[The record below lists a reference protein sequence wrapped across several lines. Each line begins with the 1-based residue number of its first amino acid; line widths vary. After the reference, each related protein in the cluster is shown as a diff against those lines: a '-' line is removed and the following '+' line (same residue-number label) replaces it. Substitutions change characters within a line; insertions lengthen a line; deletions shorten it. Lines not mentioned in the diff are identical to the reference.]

1 MKSHRHELLHRRRGT
16 ILRISYAL
24 AIGMVILAFQWQIP
38 VKERTVQRPVNDE
51 LTFLDFTLRTK
62 VQETTPLPEVNRQ
75 PVQPI
80 TATSNIVA
88 VVNTKPVAI
97 VPFQEPDLTQTL
109 LPNGGP
115 ATQDI
120 VMDNIYR
127 TVQEMPEF
135 PGGLQ
140 AFYAYLAKA
149 ITYPAMDRE
158 NDIEGTV
165 HIQFVVEKDGS
176 ISHIEILRGATS
188 RMNEEAIAA
197 LAGSPRWK
205 PGKQQGMAVRVY
217 YVLPIYFRL

>member
-1 MKSHRHELLHRRRGT
+1 MQTHRHQQLHRKRGT
-16 ILRISYAL
+16 ILRISYVL

-38 VKERTVQRPVNDE
+38 EKERTVQRRVNDE

-62 VQETTPLPEVNRQ
+62 VQERTPMPEANRE

-80 TATSNIVA
+80 TTITNIVE
-88 VVNTKPVAI
+88 VTNTKPVAT

-109 LPNGGP
+109 LPDGGP
-115 ATQDI
+115 VNQDI

-149 ITYPAMDRE
+149 ITYPAIDRE

-165 HIQFVVEKDGS
+165 HVQFVVEKDGS
-176 ISHIEILRGATS
+176 ISNIEILRGATS
-188 RMNEEAIAA
+188 RMNAEAIAA
-197 LAGSPRWK
+197 LAQSPRWK